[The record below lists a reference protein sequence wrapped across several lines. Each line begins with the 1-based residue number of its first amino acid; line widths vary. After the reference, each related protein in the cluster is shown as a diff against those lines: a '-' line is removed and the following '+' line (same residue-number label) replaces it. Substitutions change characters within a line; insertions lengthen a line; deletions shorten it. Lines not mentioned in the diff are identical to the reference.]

1 MKESMELS
9 RQQQKSKE
17 TKERIFRAAKQ
28 ILKKKGYEELS
39 IKNICEEAGVSN
51 GSFYHHF
58 KTKDDLLSYYI
69 EEQPSINPALLE
81 LPRDAGEAKIAII
94 RVYLNYVSYCR
105 ELGVEFMSGYYNPK
119 NQALNAAMR
128 GVVKTLYNSDEQ
140 VEIYGFQDGYK
151 GLIYSK
157 FQMLTGKDFSGILT
171 KGGTI
176 LGTSRT
182 PFKTIQ
188 DPDENGLN
196 KVEAMKQNYYKLQL
210 DCLVVLGGNGTH
222 KTANLL
228 SKEGLNVITLPKTI
242 DNDLWGTDM
251 TFGFQSAVDIATD
264 AIDYIH
270 TTAASHSRVFIVEV
284 MGHKVGWLTLNAGMA
299 SGADIILLPEIP
311 YDIKKVVEKIED
323 RNKRGSGFTIIAVA
337 EGAISKEDA
346 KLSKKEYKKKLEK
359 MTHPSVSYEL
369 AEAIQKKTGIEV
381 RVTVPG
387 HMQRGGSPC
396 PYDRVF
402 ASRLG
407 AEAGKLILDNQYGFM
422 VGYKNREVVR
432 VPLEDVA
439 GKLKAVSPDAS
450 IVKEAKLLGICFG
463 D

>member
-1 MKESMELS
+1 MK
-9 RQQQKSKE
+9 
-17 TKERIFRAAKQ
+17 RIGM
-28 ILKKKGYEELS
+28 L
-39 IKNICEEAGVSN
+39 
-51 GSFYHHF
+51 
-58 KTKDDLLSYYI
+58 T
-69 EEQPSINPALLE
+69 
-81 LPRDAGEAKIAII
+81 
-94 RVYLNYVSYCR
+94 
-105 ELGVEFMSGYYNPK
+105 SGGDC
-119 NQALNAAMR
+119 QALNAAMS
-128 GVVKTLYNSDEQ
+128 GVVKTLYNSNEQ
-140 VEIYGFQDGYK
+140 VEIYGFQDGYR

-299 SGADIILLPEIP
+299 SGADIILIPEIP
-311 YDIKKVVEKIED
+311 YDIKKVIEKIED
-323 RNKRGSGFTIIAVA
+323 RNRRGSGFTIIAVA

-346 KLSKKEYKKKLEK
+346 KLSKKEYKKKLK
-359 MTHPSVSYEL
+359 NMIHPSVSYEL